1 MAQNESTNNRVNSL
15 KKIRCKYILSQIFN
29 NINQV
34 TKLNIIKYNKSL
46 MNTLGVKIKDYI
58 NAFSNIEIEIIPVA
72 EPGDRFIY
80 LPNKKNLSNYIIY
93 FDDKKINLLTNRN
106 TPSYV
111 KKIKVVINYRISSLY
126 QLFFKLPMH
135 QKDKFYKI

>member
-72 EPGDRFIY
+72 DPGDRFIY
-80 LPNKKNLSNYIIY
+80 LPNKKNLSNYSIY
-93 FDDKKINLLTNRN
+93 FDDKKINLITN
-106 TPSYV
+106 
-111 KKIKVVINYRISSLY
+111 KISTFLC
-126 QLFFKLPMH
+126 
-135 QKDKFYKI
+135 